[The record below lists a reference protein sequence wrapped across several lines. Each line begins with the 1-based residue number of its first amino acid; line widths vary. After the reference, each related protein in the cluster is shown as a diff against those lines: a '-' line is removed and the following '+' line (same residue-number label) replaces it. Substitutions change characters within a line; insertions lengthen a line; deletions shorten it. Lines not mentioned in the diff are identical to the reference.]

1 MNTRRKLLLMT
12 GAGLL
17 VGYPLALAQPAKTI
31 WRIGVIHVGSET
43 GSKQR
48 VMVFERGLTA
58 RAHVLRKT
66 TEIEYR
72 FVRPSP
78 DQLRQAAKELSAR
91 TDVLVVWGTVSAIAA
106 KVAGIESPVV
116 FASVGFPIALGLA
129 QSLRKP
135 GGNFTGIRFEA
146 ADDTYGKRLE
156 ILKEIVP
163 GLSRVAAL
171 GDGNDRNIGPA
182 LETLHRVAPTFGVEV
197 LEAKVQTA
205 ADITTAFSG
214 FDKKE
219 VQAVIVISGALMY
232 VNSRLLAKLTLE
244 HNLPSVHGLNHSVA
258 VGGLISLGP
267 DLNAMADQAANYV
280 DKILRGTSPGDLPIE
295 QPSRYELH
303 INTKS
308 AEQLGV
314 AVPMSLLVRADNVI
328 E

>member
-1 MNTRRKLLLMT
+1 
-12 GAGLL
+12 
-17 VGYPLALAQPAKTI
+17 
-31 WRIGVIHVGSET
+31 
-43 GSKQR
+43 
-48 VMVFERGLTA
+48 
-58 RAHVLRKT
+58 
-66 TEIEYR
+66 
-72 FVRPSP
+72 
-78 DQLRQAAKELSAR
+78 
-91 TDVLVVWGTVSAIAA
+91 
-106 KVAGIESPVV
+106 
-116 FASVGFPIALGLA
+116 
-129 QSLRKP
+129 
-135 GGNFTGIRFEA
+135 
-146 ADDTYGKRLE
+146 
-156 ILKEIVP
+156 
-163 GLSRVAAL
+163 
-171 GDGNDRNIGPA
+171 
-182 LETLHRVAPTFGVEV
+182 
-197 LEAKVQTA
+197 KVQTA

-214 FDKKE
+214 FAKKE